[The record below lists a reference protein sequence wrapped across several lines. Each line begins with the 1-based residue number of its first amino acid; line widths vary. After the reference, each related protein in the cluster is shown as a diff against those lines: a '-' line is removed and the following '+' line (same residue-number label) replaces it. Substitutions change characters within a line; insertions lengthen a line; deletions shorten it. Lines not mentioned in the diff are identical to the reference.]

1 MNPHSFSFNRKM
13 TDLYSEL
20 NKINSNSNPM
30 SSKNTF
36 QINPSKKKNYNY
48 SSSIS
53 DEKLIMYDLIKR
65 KPKIDSYYSNNNS
78 NIHSKIKDEAK
89 TFLKSRTIFDIPSYD
104 LNNNSLFKNNKR
116 LSSDNYNFKKKYS
129 EIEDY
134 TEYFKTGL
142 KQNNQNKK
150 NGMKNSFRSD
160 LMSSVRIGGNIS
172 KVDKLKEDIID
183 ILRNDKLKI
192 AKY

>member
-1 MNPHSFSFNRKM
+1 MNPHSFTFNKKM